1 MEQGREMLLS
11 RKMCP
16 FAYNGV
22 NYMFSLCDNDARG
35 DGCSFVPTEIKAG

>member
-22 NYMFSLCDNDARG
+22 NYMFPLCDNDACG
-35 DGCSFVPTEIKAG
+35 DGMFAVKER